1 MRRLGARI
9 RKLLGD
15 QRGSFLVE
23 YSSFALLIAI
33 AAIALLT
40 HVTGVP
46 E

>member
-1 MRRLGARI
+1 MRRFASRI
-9 RKLLGD
+9 LKLFED

-33 AAIALLT
+33 AALALLT

>member
-1 MRRLGARI
+1 MQRFGTRI

-33 AAIALLT
+33 AALALLT